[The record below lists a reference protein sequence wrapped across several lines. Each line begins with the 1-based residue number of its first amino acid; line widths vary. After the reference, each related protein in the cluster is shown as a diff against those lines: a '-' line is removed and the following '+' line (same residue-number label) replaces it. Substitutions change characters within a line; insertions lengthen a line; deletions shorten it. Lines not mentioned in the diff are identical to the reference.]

1 MAKQI
6 DIFEQAKKKRYK
18 DFYKKFY
25 KGVKERY
32 QNELKQAKIS
42 KHERI
47 SIKIKTTNESNI

>member
-47 SIKIKTTNESNI
+47 SIKIKTNK